1 MERDAVL
8 IAHPTTPAAAESSIA
23 VQALLDRDAGLA
35 LRYVLS
41 GRMESLSLP
50 AVGSAERSDRLWE
63 HTCFEAFVKG
73 EAGGRYLEFNL
84 APSRRWAAY
93 AFSGYRQRD
102 EAWAPPT
109 PAIEID
115 RGATT
120 LELRARI
127 PLEALRPLCPSR
139 TLQLALCAVIEARDG
154 ALSYWALAHPPGR
167 PDFHHADGFVL
178 SLDVVSAMASQ
189 PVADLP

>member
-8 IAHPTTPAAAESSIA
+8 VAHPTTASTPVRSIALQVRFDRVAGLSLRYTLVGDLDEVNLPAAGA
-23 VQALLDRDAGLA
+23 V
-35 LRYVLS
+35 
-41 GRMESLSLP
+41 
-50 AVGSAERSDRLWE
+50 ERSDRLWE
-63 HTCFEAFVKG
+63 HTCFEAFVSG

-93 AFSGYRQRD
+93 AFSGYRQR
-102 EAWAPPT
+102 EEPWIPPP
-109 PAIEID
+109 PAIDVD
-115 RGATT
+115 RREAAI
-120 LELRARI
+120 ELRARI

-139 TLQLALCAVIEARDG
+139 TLRLALSAVIEARDG
-154 ALSYWALAHPPGR
+154 TLTYWALAHPAGR

-178 SLDVVSAMASQ
+178 SLDVVSATASL